1 MILPS
6 FHCDLETL
14 LRAWILVAKHA
25 QGVLVQLETVVA
37 RMLLLNLFDIVF
49 PRVAPKNIYPSGPH

>member
-37 RMLLLNLFDIVF
+37 RMLLLNLFHLFFALVGETK
-49 PRVAPKNIYPSGPH
+49 P